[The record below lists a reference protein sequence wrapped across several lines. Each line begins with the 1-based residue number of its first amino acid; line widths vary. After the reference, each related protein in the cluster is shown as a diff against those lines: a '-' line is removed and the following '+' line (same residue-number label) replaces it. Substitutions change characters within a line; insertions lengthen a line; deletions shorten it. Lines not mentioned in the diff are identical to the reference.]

1 MLRGTDRGDEH
12 DGKLHGAD
20 CRQCSD
26 GFALPWV
33 VRFEVD
39 EDRRERVGEA
49 PDELQTKK
57 EISRHRKKK
66 KRGEEGEKG
75 MRRTVSRMK
84 AAKQNDQAP
93 LPLSIGGSEPPSTPT
108 SSPIDILRIFWPAS
122 SVSKSASASSSLRLP
137 AFFGNGSADGGVEG
151 KSGSWATGVL
161 DREKVSKS
169 ARDAVDGV
177 RNGFLC

>member
-66 KRGEEGEKG
+66 KKEAKRAKKGCGAPSRG
-75 MRRTVSRMK
+75 
-84 AAKQNDQAP
+84 
-93 LPLSIGGSEPPSTPT
+93 
-108 SSPIDILRIFWPAS
+108 
-122 SVSKSASASSSLRLP
+122 
-137 AFFGNGSADGGVEG
+137 
-151 KSGSWATGVL
+151 
-161 DREKVSKS
+161 
-169 ARDAVDGV
+169 
-177 RNGFLC
+177 